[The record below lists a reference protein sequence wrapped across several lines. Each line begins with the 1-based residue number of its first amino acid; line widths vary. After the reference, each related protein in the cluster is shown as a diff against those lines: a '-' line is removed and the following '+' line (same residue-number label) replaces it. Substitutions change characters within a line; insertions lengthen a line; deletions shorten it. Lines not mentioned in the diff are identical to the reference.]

1 MKIEVFSDVACPWC
15 YVGDGRLERALLER
29 PEVQVE
35 RKWRPFQLQP
45 GMPKGTKWAEF
56 SQQKFGG
63 AANRQAAFERVVE
76 AGSSEGI
83 AFDFENMPFAPN
95 TEDAHR
101 LILWAERQNLGTQNL
116 GTQMSTR
123 LFKAYF
129 SEAQNV
135 MDLETLS
142 DLAVEVGLER
152 ESTLEFLK
160 GQELRAEV
168 SQSQGQAAQLGV
180 SGVPF
185 YVFGEKYALSGA
197 QPLEVFLQAID
208 RVWAEE
214 ARAVG

>member
-15 YVGDGRLERALLER
+15 FVGDSRLERALLER

-35 RKWRPFQLQP
+35 RAWRPFQLQP
-45 GMPKGTKWAEF
+45 GMPRGTRWAEF

-83 AFDFENMPFAPN
+83 TFDFEKMPFAPN

-101 LILWAERQNLGTQNL
+101 MILWAERQGLGV
-116 GTQMSTR
+116 QMSTR
-123 LFKAYF
+123 LFRAYF
-129 SEAQNV
+129 SEAQDV
-135 MDLETLS
+135 MDFGTLS
-142 DLAVEVGLER
+142 QLAVDVGLER
-152 ESTLEFLK
+152 EGTLEFLK
-160 GQELRAEV
+160 GVELRAEV
-168 SQSQGQAAQLGV
+168 GQSQSQAGQLGV

-185 YVFGEKYALSGA
+185 YVFGGKYALSGA

-208 RVWAEE
+208 RVRAEE
-214 ARAVG
+214 AQTVG

>member
-1 MKIEVFSDVACPWC
+1 MKVEVFSDVACPWC

-45 GMPKGTKWAEF
+45 GMPRGTRWAEF

-63 AANRQAAFERVVE
+63 AVNRQAAFERVVE

-83 AFDFENMPFAPN
+83 VFDFENMPFAPN

-101 LILWAERQNLGTQNL
+101 LILWAERQGL

-129 SEAQNV
+129 SEARDV
-135 MDLETLS
+135 MDLETLAG
-142 DLAVEVGLER
+142 LAGEVGLER
-152 ESTLEFLK
+152 EGTLEFLK
-160 GQELRAEV
+160 GHELRLEV
-168 SQSQGQAAQLGV
+168 GQSQNKAAQLGV

-185 YVFGEKYALSGA
+185 YVFGGKYALSGA
-197 QPLEVFLQAID
+197 QPLEVFLRAID
-208 RVWAEE
+208 MVKAEE
-214 ARAVG
+214 AQAVG

>member
-29 PEVQVE
+29 PEVRVE
-35 RKWRPFQLQP
+35 RAWRPFQLQP
-45 GMPKGTKWAEF
+45 GMPRGTRWAEF

-63 AANRQAAFERVVE
+63 AANRQAAFERVIE

-83 AFDFENMPFAPN
+83 TFDFEKMPFAPN

-101 LILWAERQNLGTQNL
+101 LILWAERQGL

-123 LFKAYF
+123 LFEAYF
-129 SEAQNV
+129 SEAQDV
-135 MDLETLS
+135 MDLETLTR
-142 DLAVEVGLER
+142 LAVDVGLER
-152 ESTLEFLK
+152 EGALEFLK
-160 GQELRAEV
+160 GEELRAEV
-168 SQSQGQAAQLGV
+168 GQSQSQAAQLGV

-185 YVFGEKYALSGA
+185 YVFGDKYALSGA

-208 RVWAEE
+208 RVRAEE
-214 ARAVG
+214 AQTVG

>member
-1 MKIEVFSDVACPWC
+1 MKVEVFSDVACPWC

-29 PEVQVE
+29 SEVQVE

-45 GMPKGTKWAEF
+45 GMPRGTKWDEF
-56 SQQKFGG
+56 SSQKFGG
-63 AANRQAAFERVVE
+63 AVNRQAAFERVVE

-83 AFDFENMPFAPN
+83 TFDFENMPFAPN

-101 LILWAERQNLGTQNL
+101 LILWAERHNL

-142 DLAVEVGLER
+142 DLAVKVGLER
-152 ESTLEFLK
+152 ECTLEFLQ
-160 GQELRAEV
+160 GEALRAEV
-168 SQSQGQAAQLGV
+168 SQSQNQAAQLGV

-197 QPLEVFLQAID
+197 QPLEVFLRAID
-208 RVWAEE
+208 LVRSEE
-214 ARAVG
+214 AQAVD